1 MRMIIRRI
9 SFYLATAIVAISLD
23 FFIPRIIPGNPV
35 DAVLAK
41 MQGAT
46 ITKATIRSLELQFGS
61 APRPAC
67 GPSTPTTGPRC
78 CTATWASPPATGS
91 SRSAA

>member
-23 FFIPRIIPGNPV
+23 FFIPRVIPGNPV
-35 DAVLAK
+35 AAVLAK
-41 MQGAT
+41 MQGAV

-61 APRPAC
+61 GIEEITDSSGIFHAHFIQRAH
-67 GPSTPTTGPRC
+67 TGEESSSARR
-78 CTATWASPPATGS
+78 ATC
-91 SRSAA
+91 